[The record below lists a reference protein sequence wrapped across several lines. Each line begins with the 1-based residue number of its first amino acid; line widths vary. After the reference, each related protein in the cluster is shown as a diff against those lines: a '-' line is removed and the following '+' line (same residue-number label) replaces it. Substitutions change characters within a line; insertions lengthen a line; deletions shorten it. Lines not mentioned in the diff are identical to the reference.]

1 MPPRFAALG
10 CGAADPPRAREVRV
24 RIHNNFDFLRI
35 TAALLVLVSHQFSLM
50 GRPEP
55 AIGSFHSIGGLGVL
69 IFFSI
74 SGYLVAQSWERDPAP
89 GRFLARRVLRIW
101 PGLICVTA
109 LAALVLGPI
118 VSTQP
123 PQQYFADPQVR
134 RFFATL
140 YMSMQNRLPGVFDS
154 HPAIANI
161 NTYVNGS
168 LWTLP
173 IEVRWYLGLLL
184 LGMAGLLNRR
194 WPLLALTAGLA
205 IVVFGILDGQH
216 GGPRTWSFEFG
227 AFFLYGSCLHF
238 HRDALRRHR
247 RAVVWTLALAG
258 AALLAIGYGYA
269 ALLVVLPPAVVAM
282 GTASTPVI
290 RRFGRFG
297 DVSYGLYIYA
307 FPVQQTLIWLFGRS
321 WSLPALLLAS
331 VGCTLVL
338 AWLSW
343 HLVERPALGLKRR
356 FDSRRSAA
364 GGDEVAPLPAR

>member
-1 MPPRFAALG
+1 MRTQ
-10 CGAADPPRAREVRV
+10 
-24 RIHNNFDFLRI
+24 NNFDFLRI
-35 TAALLVLVSHQFSLM
+35 TAASLVLISHQFVLL

-55 AIGSFHSIGGLGVL
+55 AIGNFHSIGGLGVL

-118 VSTQP
+118 VSTQA
-123 PQQYFADPQVR
+123 PQQYFTDPLVR

-154 HPAIANI
+154 YPAIANV
-161 NTYVNGS
+161 NNYVNGS

-173 IEVRWYLGLLL
+173 AEVRWYMGLMV

-194 WPLLALTAGLA
+194 WPLLAITAGLA
-205 IVVFGILDGQH
+205 VVVFGVLDVQH
-216 GGPRTWSFEFG
+216 SGTRTWSFEFG

-238 HRDALRRHR
+238 HHDAIRRHGK
-247 RAVVWTLALAG
+247 AVLWTLALTS
-258 AALLAIGYGYA
+258 AALLAIGHGYA
-269 ALLVVLPPAVVAM
+269 ALLVVLPPAVIAI
-282 GTASTPVI
+282 GTASTPII

-307 FPVQQTLIWLFGRS
+307 FPVQQTFILLFGRQ
-321 WSLPALLLAS
+321 WSLPTLLFAS
-331 VGCTLVL
+331 AACTLVV

-343 HLVERPALGLKRR
+343 HFVERPALGLKRWVDAPR
-356 FDSRRSAA
+356 AQGRAA
-364 GGDEVAPLPAR
+364 DTASLTAR

>member
-1 MPPRFAALG
+1 M
-10 CGAADPPRAREVRV
+10 
-24 RIHNNFDFLRI
+24 RIQNNFDFLRI
-35 TAALLVLVSHQFSLM
+35 TAALLVLVSHQFALT

-55 AIGSFHSIGGLGVL
+55 GIGSFHSIGGLGVL

-101 PGLICVTA
+101 PGLLCVTA

-134 RFFATL
+134 RFFASL

-154 HPAIANI
+154 YPAIANI
-161 NTYVNGS
+161 NNYVNGS

-173 IEVRWYLGLLL
+173 IEVRWYLGLML

-194 WPLLALTAGLA
+194 WPLLVLTAGLA
-205 IVVFGILDGQH
+205 FVVFGIVDVEH
-216 GGPRTWSFEFG
+216 GGKRSSSFEFG
-227 AFFLYGSCLHF
+227 AFFLLGSCLHF

-247 RAVVWTLALAG
+247 RTVLWALVLAG
-258 AALLAIGYGYA
+258 AVLLAIGHGYA
-269 ALLVVLPPAVVAM
+269 ALLVVLPPAVVAF

-307 FPVQQTLIWLFGRS
+307 FPVQQTLILLFGRA

-331 VGCTLVL
+331 VACTLVL

-356 FDSRRSAA
+356 FETRRSGA
-364 GGDEVAPLPAR
+364 GGDAAEPLPAR